1 MRLSRISLVPRQ
13 AQFYDLFAR
22 AGQNALEAA
31 RLVELRFNGIAA
43 EETIG
48 QASVSELEHV
58 GDDITAEIIGLLN
71 TQYVTPLDRED
82 IYALASAIDNVV
94 DFLDD
99 ASELIDIYHIESPME
114 QAIDQCRILVGST
127 EHLANA
133 LNSLRS
139 LRGVQKELVAL
150 KQLEEKGDE
159 IARDAIG
166 ALFEDDKVSPRLII
180 QWKDI
185 FEALEAATNSAETAA
200 HLIGNIVVKNS

>member
-1 MRLSRISLVPRQ
+1 MRFSLVPRQ
-13 AQFYDLFAR
+13 AQFYDLFTQ
-22 AGQNALEAA
+22 AGDNALDAA
-31 RLVELRFNGIAA
+31 KLVEQRFSNIAGD
-43 EETIG
+43 T
-48 QASVSELEHV
+48 VSHDAVTDLEHK

-82 IYALASAIDNVV
+82 IYALATAIDDVV

-99 ASELIDIYHIESPME
+99 ASELIDVYHIESPME
-114 QAIDQCRILVGST
+114 QAIEQCRILVGST

-133 LNSLRS
+133 LKG
-139 LRGVQKELVAL
+139 LRGLKGLSKQLIAL
-150 KQLEEKGDE
+150 KQLEDEGDA

-166 ALFEDDKVSPRLII
+166 SLFENEKVSPRLII

-185 FEALEAATNSAETAA
+185 FEMLEAAIDSAETAA